1 MNQGPLTEKELNWLD
16 DMLEKYGNEHS
27 VVDTAELDGM
37 LTALLSGP
45 NDIEPS
51 EWLVAIWGGE
61 KRIPQWA
68 NAREMDRFMA
78 LTFQHFNDIAERLA
92 EYPEQFDPLF
102 GEQEME
108 GQLFTVVEDWCYG
121 YMRGVALDADWA
133 QLPTAQQPALQ
144 AIALHGSEAQLAQ
157 REAFTPDAF
166 EASIE
171 AIRPAALELHEY
183 WQEQRMAQP
192 DPAPQLPHFA
202 GEKTGRNDPC
212 PCGSGKKFKQCCL
225 NKA

>member
-45 NDIEPS
+45 NDIELS

-61 KRIPQWA
+61 KKIPQWA

-133 QLPTAQQPALQ
+133 QLPAAQQPALQ
-144 AIALHGSEAQLAQ
+144 AIALHGSEEQLAQ

-166 EASIE
+166 ESSIE

-202 GEKTGRNDPC
+202 GEKNGRNDPC